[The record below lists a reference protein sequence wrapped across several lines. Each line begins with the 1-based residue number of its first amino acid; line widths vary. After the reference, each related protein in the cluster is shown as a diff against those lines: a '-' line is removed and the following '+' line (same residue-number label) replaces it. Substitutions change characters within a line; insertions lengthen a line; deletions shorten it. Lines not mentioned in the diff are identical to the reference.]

1 MFECPGVTK
10 TPDYIYKGDRFDLK
24 ELNGASDKAIYN
36 AIHKKKEQANNFIID
51 ISKIDKELN
60 DIEPQVEYIYST
72 KGTKFVD
79 KLVIIKNDKVLGVF
93 KRRK

>member
-1 MFECPGVTK
+1 MEHRSTEMELMFECPGVTK

-51 ISKIDKELN
+51 ISKIDTRNWMILN
-60 DIEPQVEYIYST
+60 H
-72 KGTKFVD
+72 
-79 KLVIIKNDKVLGVF
+79 
-93 KRRK
+93 R